1 MPISISGMSSGL
13 DTDGIVDKLVKVERE
28 PIVKL
33 EKSKGEYNQRVK
45 ALQELG
51 KRLGVLNDAAK
62 ELYGFRASFRDTKV
76 TSSDDSVV
84 EAKGSKTADLGNK
97 EIQVLQLAGSHKI
110 TTDQIERE
118 FKIPGGKFSIEVNG
132 ETASIKFKGGK
143 LESLKET
150 IADKASQ
157 LVSASTINTTS
168 EKSVLVLES
177 KTSGRKGEIKI
188 TGDSDLLKSIGLIGG
203 ERAGEKDRVSLL
215 FDQRFFTAYIGERKV
230 DPQDGNIA
238 VSPDGKTAT
247 IQGTL
252 WREYILPVE
261 TVVKKDTAL
270 EFKLGFKD
278 SKGTAEDETPQRI
291 EFGPE
296 ESISVKG
303 IKLHGYNVS
312 RVREGEQREPER
324 KFDSI
329 IGVGVVV
336 YDGGKRVEKLYTV
349 DREAK
354 GRQEI
359 PIGGDF
365 ADKKISRVIFYCNR
379 GATDF
384 GDAAIT
390 TPRDVKDL
398 LEPKN
403 VITPAMDMKM
413 KVDGIEVV
421 RDRNTDINDI
431 IPGVTLTVKSKSDR
445 KITLKTESNV
455 ETSVDK
461 IKKFTDAY
469 NGYVDLHRELI
480 KTSKITKPSQ
490 KFNDADRGLF
500 IGDLMMMRLETSVK
514 NTVNGAYQSRAERP
528 VRVLSEMGV
537 STGRINA
544 AWESIKEGKLQVDEA
559 VLKKTITENP
569 EGVTMFFGADNDGDN
584 KIDGGMAYSLVNAL
598 RPYVSAGKNIIAV
611 KVDQENES
619 IKMVDQRIVKH
630 EEHVV
635 KYEDR
640 LRRKF
645 ATMEQSLSKTKAQQQ
660 WMKNQMG
667 GGGDGQQEK

>member
-13 DTDGIVDKLVKVERE
+13 DTDGIIDKLVKVERE
-28 PIVKL
+28 PIAKL

-51 KRLGVLNDAAK
+51 KRLGTLNDAAK
-62 ELYGFRASFRDTKV
+62 DLYGFRASFKDTKV
-76 TSSDDSVV
+76 TSSDDSIV
-84 EAKGSKTADLGNK
+84 EAKGSKTADLGSK
-97 EIQVLQLAGSHKI
+97 EIQVLQLAGAHKI
-110 TTDQIERE
+110 TTDPVERE
-118 FKIPGGKFSIEVNG
+118 YKIPGGKFSIEVNG
-132 ETASIKFKGGK
+132 ESASIKFKGGK

-157 LVSASTINTTS
+157 LVAASTINTTS
-168 EKSVLVLES
+168 EKSVMVLES
-177 KTSGRKGEIKI
+177 KTTGRKGEIKI

-203 ERAGEKDRVSLL
+203 DRAGEKDRVSLL
-215 FDQRFFTAYIGERKV
+215 FDQRYFTAYIGEKKV
-230 DPQDGNIA
+230 EPQDGS
-238 VSPDGKTAT
+238 VSISSDGKTAT
-247 IQGTL
+247 IRGTM
-252 WREYILPVE
+252 WREFILPVE
-261 TVVKKDTAL
+261 TTVKKDTSL
-270 EFKLGFKD
+270 EFMLGYKD
-278 SKGTAEDETPQRI
+278 AKGAAEEGLPQRI

-303 IKLHGYNVS
+303 IRLHGYNVS
-312 RVREGEQREPER
+312 RIREGEKGEPPR
-324 KFDSI
+324 KFDTI
-329 IGVGVVV
+329 IGVGIVA

-359 PIGGDF
+359 PIGSDF

-379 GATDF
+379 GTTHF
-384 GDAAIT
+384 GDAAIA
-390 TPRDVKDL
+390 TPREVKDL

-403 VITPAMDMKM
+403 VITPAMDLKM

-431 IPGVTLTVKSKSDR
+431 IPGVTLTVKGKSDR
-445 KITLKTESNV
+445 KITLKTEANI

-461 IKKFTDAY
+461 IKKFTEAY
-469 NGYVDLHRELI
+469 NAYVELHRDLI
-480 KTSKITKPSQ
+480 KTGRITKPNERVPSS
-490 KFNDADRGLF
+490 DRGLF
-500 IGDLMMMRLETSVK
+500 IGDIMMMRLESSVK

-528 VRVLSEMGV
+528 VRVLAEMGI
-537 STGRINA
+537 STGKINA
-544 AWESIKEGKLQVDEA
+544 AWESIKEGKLQVDESL
-559 VLKKTITENP
+559 LKKTISENP

-584 KIDGGMAYSLVNAL
+584 KIDGGMAYTLVNAL
-598 RPYVSAGKNIIAV
+598 RPYVSAGKNIIAT
-611 KVDQENES
+611 KVDLENES
-619 IKMVDQRIVKH
+619 IKMVDQRILRH
-630 EEHVV
+630 EEHVL

-645 ATMEQSLSKTKAQQQ
+645 ATMEQSLSKTKAQQE

-667 GGGDGQQEK
+667 SGGQGQK